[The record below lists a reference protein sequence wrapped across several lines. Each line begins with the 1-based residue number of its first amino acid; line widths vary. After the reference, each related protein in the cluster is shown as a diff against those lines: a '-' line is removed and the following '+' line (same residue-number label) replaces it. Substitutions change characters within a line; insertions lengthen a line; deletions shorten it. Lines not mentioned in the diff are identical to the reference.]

1 MSTTIDILHRHRS
14 VRAYSNK
21 AVSNDILDDL
31 ISAVQQ
37 SPSSINGQQT
47 SLVVLRDT
55 DRRKQISEI
64 AGEVDPIPDTVNQL
78 L

>member
-1 MSTTIDILHRHRS
+1 